1 MIVKHEPYSIDLL
14 NYQIALH
21 LGDPDRLGNLPR
33 NRFSGRRVR
42 QGLKQASSKRRHGR
56 MSQIEKR
63 ERRLRQYNMT
73 VLMFAA

>member
-14 NYQIALH
+14 NYQIAMSLT
-21 LGDPDRLGNLPR
+21 DLGNLPR

-42 QGLKQASSKRRHGR
+42 QGLKQACSKRRHGR

>member
-14 NYQIALH
+14 NYQIAIH
-21 LGDPDRLGNLPR
+21 LGDLDRLASLPR

-42 QGLKQASSKRRHGR
+42 QGLKQACSKRRHGR

-73 VLMFAA
+73 VLMFAS